1 MLEFFARKTLQAL
14 PAELAHDL
22 AIKALGSPLSIFTK
36 TKQIQNPVELMG
48 ITFPNPVGLAAG
60 FDKNGD
66 AIHGLS
72 KQGFGFLE
80 IGTITPKPQAGN
92 DKPRLFR
99 LESDEAIINRMGFNN
114 KGIDYLVRQVEISN
128 YKGVLGINIGK
139 NKVTPNEQ
147 AVDDY
152 IHCFEKAHKLCDYIT
167 VNISSPNT
175 PDLRE
180 LQNDQALT
188 DLLTGIK
195 AKQLE
200 CEQQSGKYTPTLVKI
215 SPDQNDQQLKFMVE
229 QIKSL
234 SFDGIIC
241 TNTTVDRPKSL
252 NSETELTAEMGG
264 LSGKPLLK
272 KSNQTLRLVREFA
285 GTDFPII
292 AVGGIIDKKDAI
304 DKFNLGANLVQIY
317 TGFVLKG
324 NNLVNDINNKL
335 LSENT
340 RKS

>member
-22 AIKALGSPLSIFTK
+22 AIQALGSPLSIFTK

-48 ITFPNPVGLAAG
+48 IKFPNPVGLAAG

-66 AIHGLS
+66 AIHGLN

-99 LESDEAIINRMGFNN
+99 LSADDAIINRMGFNN
-114 KGIDYLVRQVEISN
+114 KGIDYLVKQVKKSA
-128 YKGVLGINIGK
+128 YKGILGINIGK
-139 NKVTPNEQ
+139 NKTTPNEQ
-147 AVDDY
+147 ALNDY
-152 IHCFEKAHKLCDYIT
+152 IHCFEKARTWCDYIT

-180 LQNDQALT
+180 LQNDQALI
-188 DLLTGIK
+188 DLLSGIK
-195 AKQLE
+195 TKQTELADKD
-200 CEQQSGKYTPTLVKI
+200 GHYTPVVVKI
-215 SPDQNDQQLKFMVE
+215 SPDQNKDQLEFMVK
-229 QIKSL
+229 QIVESG
-234 SFDGIIC
+234 FDGIIC
-241 TNTTVDRPKSL
+241 TNTTIDRPDSL
-252 NSETELTAEMGG
+252 QSTADVTAEMGG

-272 KSNQTLRLVREFA
+272 KSNETLRLVRSFA
-285 GTDFPII
+285 GRDFPII
-292 AVGGIIDKKDAI
+292 AVGGIIDKEGAME
-304 DKFNLGANLVQIY
+304 KFALGADLIQIY

-324 NNLVNDINNKL
+324 NRLINDINKQL
-335 LSENT
+335 ISENT
-340 RKS
+340 RKP

>member
-1 MLEFFARKTLQAL
+1 MIEFFARKTLQAL

-22 AIKALGSPLSIFTK
+22 AIKALGSPLAFFSK

-80 IGTITPKPQAGN
+80 IGTVTPKPQAGN
-92 DKPRLFR
+92 SKPRLFR
-99 LESDEAIINRMGFNN
+99 LDADEAIINRMGFNN
-114 KGIDYLVRQVEISN
+114 KGIDYLVKQVKKSD
-128 YKGVLGINIGK
+128 YRGVLGINIGK
-139 NKVTPNEQ
+139 NKITSNEN
-147 AVDDY
+147 AVNDY
-152 IHCFEKAHKLCDYIT
+152 IHCFAKAHTLCDYIT

-195 AKQLE
+195 AKQLA
-200 CEQQSGKYTPTLVKI
+200 CEQKDDKYTPILVKI
-215 SPDQNDQQLKFMVE
+215 SPDQNKQQLEFMVK
-229 QIKSL
+229 QIKTL
-234 SFDGIIC
+234 GFDGIIC
-241 TNTTVDRPKSL
+241 TNTTVDRPSELKS
-252 NSETELTAEMGG
+252 NEKTVHQMGG
-264 LSGKPLLK
+264 LSGKPLKK
-272 KSNQTLRLVREFA
+272 KSNQTLRLVRTFA
-285 GTDFPII
+285 GENFPII
-292 AVGGIIDKKDAI
+292 AVGGIIDKQDAL
-304 DKFNLGANLVQIY
+304 DKFALGADLIQIY

-324 NNLVNDINNKL
+324 HALINDINNQL
-335 LSENT
+335 ISENT
-340 RKS
+340 RKL

>member
-1 MLEFFARKTLQAL
+1 MIEFIARKTLQTL

-22 AIKALGSPLSIFTK
+22 AIKALGSPLSILAK
-36 TKQIQNPVELMG
+36 TKQIQNPLELMG

-92 DKPRLFR
+92 EQPRLFR
-99 LESDEAIINRMGFNN
+99 LEADEAIINRMGFNN
-114 KGIDYLVRQVEISN
+114 KGIDYLVKRVKNTS

-139 NKVTPNEQ
+139 NKVTPNEN

-152 IHCFEKAHKLCDYIT
+152 VHCFEKAHTLCDYIT

-200 CEQQSGKYTPTLVKI
+200 CEQKDGQYTPTLIKI
-215 SPDQNDQQLKFMVE
+215 SPDQNEQQLEFMVK
-229 QIKSL
+229 QIKAL
-234 SFDGIIC
+234 GFDGIIC
-241 TNTTVDRPKSL
+241 TNTTVDRPKALKSNHKTTL
-252 NSETELTAEMGG
+252 QMGG
-264 LSGKPLLK
+264 LSGKPLQE
-272 KSNQTLRLVREFA
+272 KSNETLRLVRFFA
-285 GTDFPII
+285 GKNFPII
-292 AVGGIIDKKDAI
+292 AVGGIIDKKDALR
-304 DKFNLGANLVQIY
+304 KFELGADLVQIY

-324 NNLVNDINNKL
+324 NALINEINNQL
-335 LSENT
+335 IRTNQ
-340 RKS
+340 

>member
-1 MLEFFARKTLQAL
+1 MIEFFARKTLQAL

-22 AIKALGSPLSIFTK
+22 AIKALGSPLSIFSK
-36 TKQIQNPVELMG
+36 AKQMKNPVELMG

-66 AIHGLS
+66 ALHGLS

-80 IGTITPKPQAGN
+80 IGTITPKPQTGN

-99 LESDEAIINRMGFNN
+99 LAADEAIINRMGFNN
-114 KGIDYLVRQVEISN
+114 KGIDYLVNQVKQSS
-128 YKGVLGINIGK
+128 YKGILGINIGK
-139 NKVTPNEQ
+139 NKTTANEK

-152 IHCFEKAHKLCDYIT
+152 VHCFEKARTLCDYIT

-180 LQNDQALT
+180 LQNDQALIH
-188 DLLTGIK
+188 LLTGIK

-200 CEQQSGKYTPTLVKI
+200 CEQKDGKYTPVLVKI
-215 SPDQNDQQLKFMVE
+215 SPDQNEQQLEFMVQ
-229 QIKSL
+229 QIIAL
-234 SFDGIIC
+234 GFDGIIC
-241 TNTTVDRPKSL
+241 TNTTVDRPKTL
-252 NSETELTAEMGG
+252 NSDKETINQMGG

-272 KSNQTLRLVREFA
+272 KSNETLRLVRTFA
-285 GTDFPII
+285 GENFPII
-292 AVGGIIDKKDAI
+292 AVGGIIDKKDALT
-304 DKFNLGANLVQIY
+304 KLKLGANLIQIY

-324 NNLVNDINNKL
+324 NNLIKQINDHIN
-335 LSENT
+335 SENT
-340 RKS
+340 QRL

>member
-1 MLEFFARKTLQAL
+1 MIEFFARKTLQAL

-22 AIKALGSPLSIFTK
+22 AIKALGSPLSIFSK
-36 TKQIQNPVELMG
+36 AKQIQHPVELMG

-66 AIHGLS
+66 ALHGLS

-80 IGTITPKPQAGN
+80 IGTITPKAQAGN

-99 LESDEAIINRMGFNN
+99 LDADQAIINRMGFNN
-114 KGIDYLVRQVEISN
+114 KGIDYLVKQVKKTS
-128 YKGVLGINIGK
+128 YQGVLGINIGK
-139 NKVTPNEQ
+139 NKTTPNEK

-152 IHCFEKAHKLCDYIT
+152 VHCFEKAHTFCDYIT

-200 CEQQSGKYTPTLVKI
+200 CQQNDSKYTPILVKI
-215 SPDQNDQQLKFMVE
+215 SPDQNEQQLKFMVQ
-229 QIKSL
+229 QIKAMG
-234 SFDGIIC
+234 FDGIIC
-241 TNTTVDRPKSL
+241 TNTTVDRPNNLKSDIQ
-252 NSETELTAEMGG
+252 TIQQMGG
-264 LSGKPLLK
+264 LSGKPLLE
-272 KSNQTLRLVREFA
+272 KSNKTLQMVRNFA
-285 GTDFPII
+285 GENFPII
-292 AVGGIIDKKDAI
+292 AVGGIIDKKDALQ
-304 DKFNLGANLVQIY
+304 KLSLGANLIQIY
-317 TGFVLKG
+317 TGFVIKG
-324 NNLVNDINNKL
+324 NQLIKQINDQLN
-335 LSENT
+335 SENT
-340 RKS
+340 A

>member
-1 MLEFFARKTLQAL
+1 MIEYFARKTLQAL

-22 AIKALGSPLSIFTK
+22 AIKALGSPLSFFSK
-36 TKQIQNPVELMG
+36 AKQIEHPVELMG

-66 AIHGLS
+66 ALHGLS

-80 IGTITPKPQAGN
+80 IGTITPKAQAGN

-99 LESDEAIINRMGFNN
+99 LEADQAIINRMGFNN
-114 KGIDYLVRQVEISN
+114 KGIDYLVKQVKNSN
-128 YKGVLGINIGK
+128 YQGILGINIGK
-139 NKVTPNEQ
+139 NKITPNEK

-152 IHCFEKAHKLCDYIT
+152 VHCFEKAHTLCNYIT

-200 CEQQSGKYTPTLVKI
+200 CQQKDGKYTPTLVKI
-215 SPDQNDQQLKFMVE
+215 SPDQNEQQLKFMVQ
-229 QIKSL
+229 QIKAIG
-234 SFDGIIC
+234 FDGIIC
-241 TNTTVDRPKSL
+241 TNTTVDRPNSL
-252 NSETELTAEMGG
+252 KCDDQTTQQMGG
-264 LSGKPLLK
+264 LSGKPLLE
-272 KSNQTLRLVREFA
+272 KSNKTLQLVRNFA
-285 GTDFPII
+285 GENFPII
-292 AVGGIIDKKDAI
+292 AVGGIIDKKDALQ
-304 DKFNLGANLVQIY
+304 KLSLGANLIQIY
-317 TGFVLKG
+317 TGFVIKG
-324 NNLVNDINNKL
+324 NQLIKQINDQLN
-335 LSENT
+335 SENT
-340 RKS
+340 A

>member
-1 MLEFFARKTLQAL
+1 MIEFFARKTLQAL

-22 AIKALGSPLSIFTK
+22 AIKALGSPLSIFSK

-92 DKPRLFR
+92 EKPRLFR
-99 LESDEAIINRMGFNN
+99 LDADEAIINRMGFNN
-114 KGIDYLVRQVEISN
+114 KGIDYLVKQVKQSN
-128 YKGVLGINIGK
+128 YQGVLGINIGK
-139 NKVTPNEQ
+139 NKITANEN

-152 IHCFEKAHKLCDYIT
+152 VHCFEKAHTLCDYIT

-195 AKQLE
+195 QKQLE
-200 CEQQSGKYTPTLVKI
+200 CEQKDGKYTPTLVKI
-215 SPDQNDQQLKFMVE
+215 SPDQNEQQLEFMVQ

-234 SFDGIIC
+234 GFDGIIC
-241 TNTTVDRPKSL
+241 TNTTVDRPSELKSDIQ
-252 NSETELTAEMGG
+252 TVQQMGG
-264 LSGKPLLK
+264 LSGKPLQK
-272 KSNQTLRLVREFA
+272 KSNETLRLVRNFA
-285 GTDFPII
+285 GENFPII
-292 AVGGIIDKKDAI
+292 AVGGIIDKTDALT
-304 DKFNLGANLVQIY
+304 KLELGANLIQIY

-324 NNLVNDINNKL
+324 NNLIKQINDHIN
-335 LSENT
+335 SENI
-340 RKS
+340 